1 MLKTIIIKTVILIPY
16 PASKKDIKSY
26 EKGIKSFFKMF
37 PKIFIVVDLL
47 TVLGVSILLTL
58 FVEELKTSNLI
69 EFGGLVIGMQFQ
81 LIIPVTIIS
90 LFVAIVV
97 LVIKGKK

>member
-1 MLKTIIIKTVILIPY
+1 MILIPY

-26 EKGIKSFFKMF
+26 EKDIKSFFKMF

-47 TVLGVSILLTL
+47 TVLGVSSLLTR
-58 FVEELKTSNLI
+58 FTEELKTSNLI
-69 EFGGLVIGMQFQ
+69 EVGGLIIGMQFQ

-97 LVIKGKK
+97 LLIKGKK